1 MKKLALL
8 ILIFSLTACS
18 PSKVQLE
25 KAIAAAETQTQAVIL
40 TTTHT
45 PTPTLTPTPGL
56 SLEQMKLLADLKQD
70 LDQTNQEIDN
80 ATKDDAQYTSGLIKS
95 LIRMQLETLKI
106 NKALVEQRIL
116 TLETGAPMTIVVN
129 ATSPDPVKAEELA
142 NEIETQKAKI
152 ESTRAEANK
161 YSGGLIQALALSTLA
176 TEEDTLAMLEQ
187 QYYIA
192 KYGLSMPTLPT
203 ATP

>member
-40 TTTHT
+40 TTTDT

-70 LDQTNQEIDN
+70 LDETNQEIDN

-95 LIRMQLETLKI
+95 LIRMQLRTLKI
-106 NKALVEQRIL
+106 NKALVSSEFKVSKQ
-116 TLETGAPMTIVVN
+116 AP
-129 ATSPDPVKAEELA
+129 
-142 NEIETQKAKI
+142 Q
-152 ESTRAEANK
+152 
-161 YSGGLIQALALSTLA
+161 
-176 TEEDTLAMLEQ
+176 
-187 QYYIA
+187 
-192 KYGLSMPTLPT
+192 
-203 ATP
+203 